1 MTVTAAAVSFFVFA
15 LGLLVGWFAA
25 AARTRALTQAATM
38 EAKSSIQMEM
48 ATLTERVTSLG
59 STLAHERD
67 QSAKL
72 KSTADQL
79 RASLEE
85 ASNELA
91 KLTERAARV
100 PVLEGEIANH
110 IATTEARDAELLRL
124 STTNGQN
131 AEKAA
136 LLHQRLLEA
145 QSSIEELQRKLD
157 ATTAALQNSTET
169 KAALEQQAT
178 RVPHLERQLDQAVA
192 SLNATKDELTQL
204 KESSGRE
211 VSRLSA
217 EVVAEREALAIARRE
232 CVDLKTGKA
241 HAEATVAELTDQL
254 TELRTKTDADREHA
268 EERLKLL
275 VEAKDVLT
283 DQFKSLAAEILEEKS
298 KRFAEQNQTN
308 IGQLLEPLK
317 TQLAEFKGKVEEVYV
332 QEGKDRSA
340 LSEQVKQL
348 VTLNQTL
355 SQDAQNLTLALKGQA
370 KTQGNWGE
378 LILERVLEAS
388 GLVKG
393 QHYVVQDSQTREDG
407 SRAQP
412 DVVIELPEARKLVVD
427 AKVSLVAYD
436 RYVSAE
442 NDKDRELAVS
452 QHLDSVRAHIRGLSE
467 KRYQQLYGLQSL
479 DFVLAFV
486 PIEPAFMLAVTH
498 DDKLFMDAWERSVL
512 LVSPST
518 LLFVVRTVAHLWRQ
532 DAQSRN
538 TQEIAKRGG
547 ELYDKLCGFVA
558 DLQKVGDRLTQ
569 AKTAYDDAYSKLKSG
584 KGNAIRQAQ
593 MLCDLGVK
601 PSKSL
606 PAALVQAADD
616 DEVAPTIEVLTGP
629 PSHAGSQ
636 SQIAVTS
643 NLT

>member
-1 MTVTAAAVSFFVFA
+1 MTVTAAAVSFLVLA

-25 AARTRALTQAATM
+25 AARTRALTQAAAM
-38 EAKSSIQMEM
+38 EAKASTQIEM
-48 ATLTERVTSLG
+48 ATLNERVAALG
-59 STLAHERD
+59 ATLAQERE
-67 QSAKL
+67 QITTL
-72 KSTADQL
+72 KSAADQL
-79 RASLEE
+79 RVSLEN

-91 KLTERAARV
+91 KQSERALRI
-100 PVLEGEIANH
+100 PTLEEEIASQAK
-110 IATTEARDAELLRL
+110 IIEARDAELRRL
-124 STTNGQN
+124 STANGEN
-131 AEKAA
+131 TEKAA
-136 LLHQRLLEA
+136 QLHQQLTEA
-145 QSSIEELQRKLD
+145 QASTEDVQRKLD
-157 ATTAALQNSTET
+157 TAITALQHTSEA
-169 KAALEQQAT
+169 KAALEQQAL
-178 RVPHLERQLDQAVA
+178 RVPGLEQQLSQVLG
-192 SLNATKDELTQL
+192 SLNTAKDELTQL
-204 KESSGRE
+204 KEFSGRE
-211 VSRLSA
+211 ISRLAA
-217 EVVAEREALAIARRE
+217 EVKAERDALTIARRE
-232 CVDLKTGKA
+232 CDDLKTGKA
-241 HAEATVAELTDQL
+241 QAETTVAELTDQL

-275 VEAKDVLT
+275 VEAKDTLT
-283 DQFKSLAAEILEEKS
+283 AQFKSLAAEILEEKS
-298 KRFAEQNQTN
+298 KRFAEQNQTS

-442 NDKDRELAVS
+442 NDEDRELAVR

-532 DAQSRN
+532 DSQSRN

-569 AKTAYDDAYSKLKSG
+569 AKTAYDDAYGKLKSG

-606 PAALVQAADD
+606 PAALVQAAAD

-636 SQIAVTS
+636 SQIAVT
-643 NLT
+643 

>member
-1 MTVTAAAVSFFVFA
+1 MALTTAAAGFLVLA
-15 LGLLVGWFAA
+15 LGILVGWLAA
-25 AARTRALTQAATM
+25 AARTRALTQAFAVEAT
-38 EAKSSIQMEM
+38 SSMQIEM
-48 ATLTERVTSLG
+48 ATLNERAASLG
-59 STLAHERD
+59 STLAQERE
-67 QSAKL
+67 QSATL
-72 KSTADQL
+72 RLTADQW
-79 RASLEE
+79 RASLDE

-91 KLTERAARV
+91 KLTERAARM
-100 PVLEGEIANH
+100 PALGGEIASH
-110 IATTEARDAELLRL
+110 AATIEARDAELLRL
-124 STTNGQN
+124 STANGQN

-136 LLHQRLLEA
+136 QLHQHLVDA
-145 QSSIEELQRKLD
+145 QSSVEELQRRLD
-157 ATTAALQNSTET
+157 GTAASLQHSIEA

-178 RVPHLERQLDQAVA
+178 RVPGLEQQFGQAIA
-192 SLNATKDELTQL
+192 SLNAAKDELTQL
-204 KESSGRE
+204 RESSGRD

-217 EVVAEREALAIARRE
+217 EVVAEREALAVARRD
-232 CVDLKTGKA
+232 CADLKTGKA
-241 HAEATVAELTDQL
+241 KAEATVADLTAQL
-254 TELRTKTDADREHA
+254 TELRTRTEAEREHA

-275 VEAKDVLT
+275 VEAKDTLT
-283 DQFKSLAAEILEEKS
+283 AQFKSLAAEILEEKS
-298 KRFAEQNQTN
+298 KRFAEQNQTS

-348 VTLNQTL
+348 VTLNHTL

-393 QHYVVQDSQTREDG
+393 QHYIVQDSQTREDG

-442 NDKDRELAVS
+442 SDEEHALAVR
-452 QHLDSVRAHIRGLSE
+452 QHLDSVRAHIKGLSE

-498 DDKLFMDAWERSVL
+498 DDQLFMDAWERSVL

-547 ELYDKLCGFVA
+547 ELYDKLCGFVT

-569 AKTAYDDAYSKLKSG
+569 AKTAYDDAYSKLKGG

-606 PAALVQAADD
+606 PAALVQAAAD
-616 DEVAPTIEVLTGP
+616 DEVAPTIEVLTGSP
-629 PSHAGSQ
+629 T
-636 SQIAVTS
+636 IAA
-643 NLT
+643 LKAR